1 MYCDLWLQYIQVR
14 KLFKGGNYSR
24 EETIQGRKL
33 FAEIRYLFLD
43 NSREV
48 LLTMLSL
55 FPLNNSFVFFWT
67 TSNFRLLHP
76 LPLTTTITNSTWGKF
91 LLKLLTVKNIRQE
104 QQFDTGILH
113 YYYYSLYLFKKLTRA
128 GEHVV
133 YKNCSECQNNFCT
146 QHVLSTFELGIF
158 MY

>member
-1 MYCDLWLQYIQVR
+1 MYLLR
-14 KLFKGGNYSR
+14 KKDSYLISGNSFRRNYSFWNSTLCTVTFGYSTYRCGNYSR

-55 FPLNNSFVFFWT
+55 FPLNNTFVFFWT

-91 LLKLLTVKNIRQE
+91 LLKLLTMKNIR
-104 QQFDTGILH
+104 
-113 YYYYSLYLFKKLTRA
+113 
-128 GEHVV
+128 
-133 YKNCSECQNNFCT
+133 
-146 QHVLSTFELGIF
+146 
-158 MY
+158 